1 MHFTGRDLVMNIYK
15 AIIIDDDAFIRKSL
29 QDHLDHSFPEL
40 ALVAS
45 CSDAFE
51 GLKAIQHHQPNLV
64 FLDIEMPGLS
74 GFEMLNKIES
84 INFEIIFITAFD
96 HYAIKAI
103 RYSALDYLMKP
114 INPEEL
120 KHAIDRFRQKND
132 TSFNPM
138 PVLQNFISNLRAK
151 TPDEFKLAISTTEGT
166 LFLPIRD
173 IIRLE
178 AEGSYTTFHLLDRKK
193 LLASRTLKDFADL
206 LDERR
211 FIRIHKSH
219 VVNRRYVKSILNTH
233 QLLMEDNTTV
243 DVSRRKWDEVKNLL
257 KKSA

>member
-1 MHFTGRDLVMNIYK
+1 MNIYK

-29 QDHLDHSFPEL
+29 QDMLEHAFPEL
-40 ALVAS
+40 LLVAN
-45 CSDAFE
+45 CSEAFT
-51 GLKAIQHHQPNLV
+51 GLEAIKRYQPDLV

-74 GFEMLNKIES
+74 GFEMLNKIHPIS
-84 INFEIIFITAFD
+84 FEIIFITSFD

-103 RYSALDYLMKP
+103 RYSALDYLLKP
-114 INPEEL
+114 INPDEL
-120 KHAIDRFRQKND
+120 KTAIDRFKEKR
-132 TSFNPM
+132 SLEFNRE
-138 PVLQNFISNLRAK
+138 PVLQNFISNLHAK
-151 TPDEFKLAISTTEGT
+151 TPDEYKLAISTTEGT

-178 AEGSYTTFHLLDRKK
+178 ADGSYTTFHLTERKK
-193 LLASRTLKDFADL
+193 LVASKTLKDFAEL

-219 VVNRRYVKSILNTH
+219 VVNRSYVKSILNTH
-233 QLLMEDNTTV
+233 QLLLEDNTTV
-243 DVSRRKWDEVKNLL
+243 DVSRRKWDEVKTLL

>member
-1 MHFTGRDLVMNIYK
+1 MNTYK
-15 AIIIDDDAFIRKSL
+15 AIIIDDDEFIRKSL
-29 QDHLDHSFPEL
+29 QDNLERAFPEL
-40 ALVAS
+40 KLVAN
-45 CSDAFE
+45 CSDAFA
-51 GLKAIQHHQPNLV
+51 GLEAIQHHHPNLV

-74 GFEMLNKIES
+74 GFEMLNKINPIS
-84 INFEIIFITAFD
+84 FEIIFITSFD

-103 RYSALDYLMKP
+103 RYSALDYLLKP

-120 KHAIDRFRQKND
+120 KNAIERFKERKG
-132 TSFNPM
+132 TEFNPV

-151 TPDEFKLAISTTEGT
+151 NPDEFKLAISTTEGT
-166 LFLPIRD
+166 LFLPIQD

-178 AEGSYTTFHLLDRKK
+178 AEGSYTTFHLLQRKK
-193 LLASRTLKDFADL
+193 LVASRTLKDFAEL

-233 QLLMEDNTTV
+233 QLLMEDNSAV
-243 DVSRRKWDEVKNLL
+243 DVSRRKWEEVKNLL

>member
-1 MHFTGRDLVMNIYK
+1 MNIFK
-15 AIIIDDDAFIRKSL
+15 ACIIDDDAFIRKSL
-29 QDHLDHSFPEL
+29 QDYLSHTFPEL
-40 ALVAS
+40 LLVAN
-45 CSDAFE
+45 CSDAYS
-51 GLKAIQHHQPNLV
+51 GLEAIRRFQPDLV
-64 FLDIEMPGLS
+64 FLDVEMPGLT
-74 GFEMLNKIES
+74 GFEMLNKINS

-103 RYSALDYLMKP
+103 RYSALDYLLKP
-114 INPEEL
+114 IDPAEL
-120 KHAIDRFRQKND
+120 KIAIDRFREKKNL
-132 TSFNPM
+132 SVNPA

-151 TPDEFKLAISTTEGT
+151 TPDEYKLAIATSEGT
-166 LFLPIRD
+166 LFLPIQD

-178 AEGSYTTFHLLDRKK
+178 AEGSYTTFHLLDKKK

-219 VVNRRYVKSILNTH
+219 VVNRQYVKSMLNTH

-257 KKSA
+257 KQSA